1 MQKIETR
8 RPVYEHIHI
17 TRYVLTSLMKFT
29 DFSFNWNILFMRLQS
44 VPSECLAV
52 FLVSWRKDSKIQKRM
67 YEDLCKVSNIF
78 SCFRELDE
86 EQHVDPTGN

>member
-29 DFSFNWNILFMRLQS
+29 DFSFNLNVLFMKVS
-44 VPSECLAV
+44 
-52 FLVSWRKDSKIQKRM
+52 LVS
-67 YEDLCKVSNIF
+67 V
-78 SCFRELDE
+78 
-86 EQHVDPTGN
+86 

>member
-17 TRYVLTSLMKFT
+17 TRYVLTSLMKFS

-44 VPSECLAV
+44 VPSQCLAV
-52 FLVSWRKDSKIQKRM
+52 FRKDSKIEKRM
-67 YEDLCKVSNIF
+67 YEDLCKVTTYF
-78 SCFRELDE
+78 
-86 EQHVDPTGN
+86 HVSGN

>member
-29 DFSFNWNILFMRLQS
+29 DFSFNWNILFMSLQS
-44 VPSECLAV
+44 VPSQCLAV
-52 FLVSWRKDSKIQKRM
+52 FLVS
-67 YEDLCKVSNIF
+67 
-78 SCFRELDE
+78 
-86 EQHVDPTGN
+86 

>member
-52 FLVSWRKDSKIQKRM
+52 FLVIPRSRNVCTKKQH
-67 YEDLCKVSNIF
+67 IF
-78 SCFRELDE
+78 MFQGIR
-86 EQHVDPTGN
+86 